1 MTTIIVNQYCKI
13 VKQLVNYYEK
23 HSDHIDR
30 IKHARQARLVI
41 NEAPVHVIESTGP
54 ELYNRKEHILANDMQ
69 SIISTRNDLDANNT
83 DSDTIDII
91 DAILN
96 VWHSS
101 DDKNKDE
108 IASAIKMLLNLYMKY
123 LLNHA

>member
-1 MTTIIVNQYCKI
+1 MTTIIINQYCRI
-13 VKQLVNYYEK
+13 VKQLVNYYEN
-23 HSDHIDR
+23 HSDHVDR
-30 IKHARQARLVI
+30 MKHARQVRLII
-41 NEAPVHVIESTGP
+41 NEAPANVIETTGP
-54 ELYNRKEHILANDMQ
+54 ELYNRKEHILANNIQ
-69 SIISTRNDLDANNT
+69 SIINTRNELNANNT

-108 IASAIKMLLNLYMKY
+108 IASAIRMLLDLYVKY
-123 LLNHA
+123 LLKHA

>member
-23 HSDHIDR
+23 HSDHMDR

-41 NEAPVHVIESTGP
+41 NETPIHVIESTGP
-54 ELYNRKEHILANDMQ
+54 ELYNRKDHILANDMQ
-69 SIISTRNDLDANNT
+69 SIISTRNELNNSNT
-83 DSDTIDII
+83 DDDTIDII

-96 VWHSS
+96 VWHTS

-123 LLNHA
+123 LLNHT

>member
-69 SIISTRNDLDANNT
+69 SIISTRNDLDASNT